1 MFIKIT
7 IDTSEVTVEYTELR
21 KGNKMENKKK
31 KIEDVSALVYR
42 TDDGGECIDVMAH
55 HLNRPW
61 LTVNITADSG
71 AALIYDVAKAVIHNL

>member
-1 MFIKIT
+1 
-7 IDTSEVTVEYTELR
+7 
-21 KGNKMENKKK
+21 MENKEE
-31 KIEDVSALVYR
+31 IIRRLENSYRATRLGISTLVYR
-42 TDDGGECIDVMAH
+42 TTDDGGEYVDVMVH